1 MLTTSRWFFSS
12 LDLSG
17 RGLGFYECLERLR
30 VSLVQ
35 PPLKF
40 ALVGDDAVENVIVN
54 PGGFLAVNGN
64 RIEVAGQVDNFV
76 RAFPV
81 QDDQVIKFRV
91 VRVFSS
97 RLNSNFP
104 NYAQFTNDMNLDLA
118 TLFSHLAG
126 ISATSTVL

>member
-35 PPLKF
+35 PLKF

-97 RLNSNFP
+97 RLNSDFP

-118 TLFSHLAG
+118 TLFSQLAG

>member
-17 RGLGFYECLERLR
+17 RGLGFYEYLERLR

-35 PPLKF
+35 PLKF

-64 RIEVAGQVDNFV
+64 RIEAAGQVDNFV

-97 RLNSNFP
+97 RLNSDFP

-118 TLFSHLAG
+118 TLFSQLAG